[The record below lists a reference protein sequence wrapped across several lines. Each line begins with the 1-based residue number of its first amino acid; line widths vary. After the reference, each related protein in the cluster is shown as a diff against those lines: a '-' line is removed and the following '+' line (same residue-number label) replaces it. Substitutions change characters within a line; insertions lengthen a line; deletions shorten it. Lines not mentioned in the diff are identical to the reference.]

1 MAAGEE
7 GEGFLKEA
15 ILYSGLSWTPVGSPK
30 LVVVGGGGVVD
41 EGVYLTGLLLPWS
54 ALSLALHQSLMPH
67 LFHAETTLMQ

>member
-30 LVVVGGGGVVD
+30 PVCGGGQRGGG
-41 EGVYLTGLLLPWS
+41 E
-54 ALSLALHQSLMPH
+54 
-67 LFHAETTLMQ
+67 